1 MKFLY
6 KGNYYTW
13 DQYLLIVKAK
23 FKESEN
29 V

>member
-23 FKESEN
+23 FKGFNN